1 MQSDS
6 HTGGNAE
13 IISTPQSLLLAFM
26 GMHLL
31 RKPIAVSGA
40 SIVEVF
46 DWLGVGP
53 SATRSLLARMT
64 DRGMLGRHKSGRK
77 TFYSLTEHGSAVLA
91 DGSRRVWRAA
101 EQSSWDGQWTMVALS
116 VPEDA
121 RHLRHRARSRL
132 GWAGFGSTASG
143 LWVTPRI
150 RDVSAILG
158 TDFEGADLT
167 VTIGRTHPPT
177 TDESLVAAAFDLGRI
192 AQHYAEFH
200 ERWATKDVSE
210 FDAEGAFAARIRL
223 QAEWLSV
230 GRADPLLP
238 ASLLPHAWPADA
250 ADRLF
255 RSLDAVL
262 DRASTEIESHGLDS
276 IEV

>member
-1 MQSDS
+1 MRSDS
-6 HTGGNAE
+6 HTGGTVE
-13 IISTPQSLLLAFM
+13 ITSTPQSLLLTFM

-46 DWLGVGP
+46 EWLDVGR

-64 DRGMLGRHKSGRK
+64 DRGMLDRHKSGRK
-77 TFYSLTEHGSAVLA
+77 TFYSLTEHGSAVLD

-101 EQSSWDGQWTMVALS
+101 EQSSWDGQWTTVALS
-116 VPEDA
+116 VPEDT

-132 GWAGFGSTASG
+132 GWAGFGTTASG
-143 LWVTPRI
+143 LWVTPGS

-158 TDFEGADLT
+158 SDFVGADLT
-167 VTIGRTHPPT
+167 VMIGRAHPPT
-177 TDESLVAAAFDLGRI
+177 TDESLVSDAFDLDRI
-192 AQHYAEFH
+192 AQYYRVFDA
-200 ERWATKDVSE
+200 RWASTDVSA
-210 FDAEGAFAARIRL
+210 FDAEGAFAARIHL
-223 QAEWLSV
+223 QADWLFV

-238 ASLLPHAWPADA
+238 ATLLPHDWPADT

-255 RSLDAVL
+255 RSLDAIL
-262 DRASTEIESHGLDS
+262 GDASTEIESHGLDS